1 MFPKALLFLYIY
13 GLRKHGVLSLAVGV
27 GAQDEAKL
35 IVGYTANEMQE
46 LKDAESPLF
55 EARLNDIKCR
65 SYLFK
70 LKVSEET
77 WNDEQ
82 RIRINVSRWVPSSCL
97 HRQVMLSWA
106 PSHTCPSGVMH
117 WNRRHNA
124 GHQLERL
131 VLSAAP

>member
-1 MFPKALLFLYIY
+1 MVVFLWYSKTSLFIDIKMKKACCGQHEWTYDI
-13 GLRKHGVLSLAVGV
+13 GS

-82 RIRINVSRWVPSSCL
+82 RIRINVSRWVPSKDTTLELGPFSYAL
-97 HRQVMLSWA
+97 LSLW
-106 PSHTCPSGVMH
+106 
-117 WNRRHNA
+117 
-124 GHQLERL
+124 
-131 VLSAAP
+131 